1 MAFYAGSIAKRT
13 APFHRMRRGKIGVPR
28 KRWNSG
34 GTPPSSNE
42 PASDKTM
49 ATVTTWAKSFAI
61 GATAGT
67 CGSLAGMG
75 GGFLMIPM
83 MTSKGLMG
91 LTQHQAHATSLFAVA
106 TTGMAGALSYSGQ
119 VDYEVAAAI
128 AACGMATA
136 GMGAHAS
143 ARMSQVSLKKALGVF
158 MLLVAPTIPAKEYLI
173 STKEEPQKA
182 VETSFV
188 RRYIV
193 PAGIGCCSGF
203 LAGVF
208 GVGGGAIV
216 VPALSLFTDMNHYQ
230 ALGTSL
236 CAMVPTAV
244 VGTATHMSKGTVA
257 MRVAPALAVGAFAGA
272 YYGGKL
278 GLTIPEQQLKY
289 GFSGTMVV
297 LGLRTLLKA

>member
-42 PASDKTM
+42 PAPDKTM
-49 ATVTTWAKSFAI
+49 VTVTTWAKSFAI

-143 ARMSQVSLKKALGVF
+143 ARMSQVSLKKGNSDE
-158 MLLVAPTIPAKEYLI
+158 IR
-173 STKEEPQKA
+173 SDQ
-182 VETSFV
+182 
-188 RRYIV
+188 
-193 PAGIGCCSGF
+193 
-203 LAGVF
+203 
-208 GVGGGAIV
+208 
-216 VPALSLFTDMNHYQ
+216 
-230 ALGTSL
+230 
-236 CAMVPTAV
+236 
-244 VGTATHMSKGTVA
+244 
-257 MRVAPALAVGAFAGA
+257 MR
-272 YYGGKL
+272 
-278 GLTIPEQQLKY
+278 
-289 GFSGTMVV
+289 
-297 LGLRTLLKA
+297 